1 MLAKNIEWIAD
12 KETKKNLPTSCELP
26 KEVLFNVYD
35 VCNYLTKKYNH
46 KIKKITL
53 VQEEK

>member
-1 MLAKNIEWIAD
+1 MLAKNIVWIAD
-12 KETKKNLPTSCELP
+12 KEAKKNLPTSCELP

-53 VQEEK
+53 VQDE

>member
-1 MLAKNIEWIAD
+1 MLAKNIVWIAD
-12 KETKKNLPTSCELP
+12 KEAKKNLPTSCELP

-35 VCNYLTKKYNH
+35 VCNYLTKKYNY

-53 VQEEK
+53 VQDE